1 GMARPFLMKDEFS
14 SEGKIKGRF
23 VLVGGFLGAGK
34 TTLIGRM
41 ALWMKAKGREVARG
55 GAGDQ

>member
-1 GMARPFLMKDEFS
+1 MKDEFS